1 VGIME
6 YFQELWETI
15 SDKIV
20 LDDIVGV
27 DIAEGVREYLSVLW
41 NVILVIIIF
50 TVCYTVFKIIKES
63 IDKR

>member
-1 VGIME
+1 MGIME

-50 TVCYTVFKIIKES
+50 TVCYT
-63 IDKR
+63 